1 MANISMDPRHTN
13 YLQQNIVFSY
23 PKMIRVS
30 FSLFLCLSVFCYF
43 TLLFIFI
50 KIVLLS
56 LLFYLFIFMKMF
68 FFFMFRDVPVCSGM
82 FRHVPECSMFLVLST
97 PHFGGLFILNLSK
110 MLKFAA
116 THLPQNDN
124 ENEVS
129 AF

>member
-13 YLQQNIVFSY
+13 YLRQNIVFSY

-56 LLFYLFIFMKMF
+56 LLFYLFIFMKMLF
-68 FFFMFRDVPVCSGM
+68 FHVPGCSGM
-82 FRHVPECSMFLVLST
+82 FRNVPACSGMFHVPDFIDGRLFSSSMNIACRST
-97 PHFGGLFILNLSK
+97 QKCRAYQTLYKI
-110 MLKFAA
+110 
-116 THLPQNDN
+116 THRYN
-124 ENEVS
+124 
-129 AF
+129 